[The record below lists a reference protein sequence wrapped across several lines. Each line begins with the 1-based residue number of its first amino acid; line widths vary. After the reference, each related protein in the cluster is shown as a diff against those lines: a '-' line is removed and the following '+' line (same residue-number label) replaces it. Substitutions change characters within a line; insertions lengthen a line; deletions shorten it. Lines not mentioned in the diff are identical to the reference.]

1 MANYTYSQLMQLWT
15 NAGGS
20 AALAPLAAGI
30 ALVESS
36 GNPSA
41 YNPSG
46 ASGLWQI
53 EIPINQ
59 GHVPCGAANVY
70 NPQDNA
76 AAAVS
81 LSGNTLSGLTSNW
94 LAFEPAGAA
103 QAIAAKN
110 GGTPAPAG
118 TSTVQGIQGN
128 VPGVSAPG
136 AVPSGAV
143 SLSAFPVASDALSL
157 GSASKDVA
165 VSLTTSPGG
174 GGGASGGT
182 ASGGGANN
190 SPAVTIGGFPVP
202 GFGTVSQA
210 AGTAA
215 NGLDIISVI
224 ARIAKDFNGLVGLF
238 NALLADIEWLFVPS
252 NWVRIFAFL
261 FGIGALLPGIWALM
275 KTGSGQHGDITMAL
289 GILLVTF
296 AGVMLFIAFHNLPT
310 TVNDLGG
317 LLNYIADGIQS
328 GAAPDTGA
336 PGFGPSSSA
345 AGNADVGAPA
355 GGTAGTSIGAA
366 VANPNLAG

>member
-1 MANYTYSQLMQLWT
+1 MANYTYTQLEQLWL

-20 AALAPLAAGI
+20 PALAPLAAGI
-30 ALVESS
+30 AMVESS
-36 GNPSA
+36 GNPQA

-59 GHVPCGAANVY
+59 GHVPGGAANVF
-70 NPQDNA
+70 NAQDNA

-81 LSGNTLSGLTSNW
+81 LSGNTLGGLTSNW

-103 QAIAAKN
+103 QAIAKQN
-110 GGTPAPAG
+110 GGTTPG
-118 TSTVQGIQGN
+118 TGTVQGVQGN

-136 AVPSGAV
+136 AIPSGAV
-143 SLSAFPVASDALSL
+143 SLSAFPLPSDTLSL
-157 GSASKDVA
+157 GAANQAVA
-165 VSLTTSPGG
+165 QSLTSPASGG
-174 GGGASGGT
+174 GGGGGGSSATGGT
-182 ASGGGANN
+182 GGTNN

-202 GFGTVSQA
+202 GFGTVGQA

-215 NGLDIISVI
+215 NGLGILDIL
-224 ARIAKDFNGLVGLF
+224 ARFAKDFNGLVGLF
-238 NALLADIEWLFVPS
+238 NAFLADIEWLFVPS

-261 FGIGALLPGIWALM
+261 FGIGAMLPGIWALM

-296 AGVMLFIAFHNLPT
+296 GGVMLFIAFHNLPT
-310 TVNDLGG
+310 TVQDLGG
-317 LLNYIADGIQS
+317 LLNYITDGIQS

-345 AGNADVGAPA
+345 AGSADVLANATAATAASTATAA
-355 GGTAGTSIGAA
+355 GG
-366 VANPNLAG
+366 